1 MSSDT
6 CNATTADGTPCENS
20 ACRSDGRCWIHT
32 QTDESADNGRPSKLN
47 SHPEIADLIIEEIEH
62 GATVKEALAEVEQKT
77 GVYIS
82 HSTYRNWMQ
91 KGKDETNNEHF
102 IDFRTGVTR
111 ARELSKRDER
121 KSIKQQA
128 IENDDVRLQ
137 WKIHME
143 QYGDEYADEQTE
155 TKSPPFALPEDV
167 IDKWQHTDTQA

>member
-32 QTDESADNGRPSKLN
+32 ETSDNADATRLKLN
-47 SHPEIADLIIEEIEH
+47 QEISDLIIEEIEH
-62 GATVKEALAEVEQKT
+62 GATVSE
-77 GVYIS
+77 
-82 HSTYRNWMQ
+82 
-91 KGKDETNNEHF
+91 
-102 IDFRTGVTR
+102 
-111 ARELSKRDER
+111 ELGKRDER

-128 IENDDVRLQ
+128 IENDDVRLL
-137 WKIHME
+137 WKIHMK

>member
-32 QTDESADNGRPSKLN
+32 ETDDTDTTGLKLN
-47 SHPEIADLIIEEIEH
+47 QEISGLIIEEIEH
-62 GATVKEALAEVEQKT
+62 GSTVSEALAEVEQKT
-77 GVYIS
+77 GVSIS
-82 HSTYRNWMQ
+82 ESTHHNWMQ
-91 KGKDETNNEHF
+91 RGKDETSDDMYLEY
-102 IDFRTGVTR
+102 RRGVTR

-128 IENDDVRLQ
+128 IENNDIRLQ
-137 WKIHME
+137 WRIHME

>member
-6 CNATTADGTPCENS
+6 CNATTADGTPCANS

-32 QTDESADNGRPSKLN
+32 ETDDTDTTGLKLN
-47 SHPEIADLIIEEIEH
+47 QEISGLIIEEIEH
-62 GATVKEALAEVEQKT
+62 GSTVSEALAEVEQKT
-77 GVYIS
+77 GVSIS
-82 HSTYRNWMQ
+82 ESTHHNWMQ
-91 KGKDETNNEHF
+91 RGKDETSDDMYLEY
-102 IDFRTGVTR
+102 RRGVTR

-128 IENDDVRLQ
+128 IENNDIRLQ

>member
-32 QTDESADNGRPSKLN
+32 ETDDTDTTGLKLN
-47 SHPEIADLIIEEIEH
+47 QEISGLIIEEIEH
-62 GATVKEALAEVEQKT
+62 GSTVSEALAEVEQKT
-77 GVYIS
+77 GVSIS
-82 HSTYRNWMQ
+82 ESTHHNWMQ
-91 KGKDETNNEHF
+91 RGKDETSDDMYLEY
-102 IDFRTGVTR
+102 RRGVTR

-128 IENDDVRLQ
+128 IENNDIRLQ

>member
-32 QTDESADNGRPSKLN
+32 QTDDTDTTGLKLN
-47 SHPEIADLIIEEIEH
+47 QEISGLIIEEIEH
-62 GATVKEALAEVEQKT
+62 GSTVSEALAEVEQKT
-77 GVYIS
+77 GVSIS
-82 HSTYRNWMQ
+82 ESTHHNWMQ
-91 KGKDETNNEHF
+91 RGKDETSDDMYLEY
-102 IDFRTGVTR
+102 RRGVTR

-128 IENDDVRLQ
+128 IENNDIRLQ

>member
-1 MSSDT
+1 LLVMSSDT

-32 QTDESADNGRPSKLN
+32 QTDDTDTTGLKLN
-47 SHPEIADLIIEEIEH
+47 QEISGLIIEEIEH
-62 GATVKEALAEVEQKT
+62 GSTVSEALAEVEQKT
-77 GVYIS
+77 GVSIS
-82 HSTYRNWMQ
+82 ESTHHNWMQ
-91 KGKDETNNEHF
+91 RGKDETSDDMYLEY
-102 IDFRTGVTR
+102 RRGVTR

-128 IENDDVRLQ
+128 IENNDIRLQ